1 MNETTR
7 KVEQHRSLGERICAT
22 LRNEIDALGFAD
34 ELPSPHWEEAQFTL
48 QRDPALGEMSLEG
61 VWLTEH
67 GGKLGTIIIHHD
79 DSFFAEYDIIR
90 PHPTKGKWFIEAVS
104 AWGRNEN
111 IKTEAR
117 LLPMPED

>member
-1 MNETTR
+1 
-7 KVEQHRSLGERICAT
+7 
-22 LRNEIDALGFAD
+22 
-34 ELPSPHWEEAQFTL
+34 
-48 QRDPALGEMSLEG
+48 MSLEG
-61 VWLTEH
+61 VWLTEQ

-90 PHPTKGKWFIEAVS
+90 PHPSKSKWFIEAVS

-117 LLPMPED
+117 LLPMPGD